1 MIDLSFIASLP
12 LFIIAVAIF
21 GYGLIRNNER
31 ASQTAMSI
39 GLSIGLL
46 GVLVAAIMFVCFSL

>member
-1 MIDLSFIASLP
+1 MIDLSFVVSLP

-21 GYGLIRNNER
+21 GYGLIRNDER
-31 ASQTAMSI
+31 ASRTAMST
-39 GLSIGLL
+39 GLGVGLL